1 MHQLPGNHR
10 FPMVKYELI
19 PQQLLHEGLVE
30 KENFF
35 SPTIAKDYW
44 IEKAHDKEYISKLK
58 QLALTK
64 SEIRKTG
71 FPLSKELVDRE
82 YVITQGTLD
91 CVDFAIEYGASANIA
106 GGTHHAFRDRGEG
119 FCLFNDVAI
128 GSYYAIE
135 KHQMQSILII
145 DLDVH
150 QGNGTAS
157 VLKNNDKVFTFSM
170 HVEKNYPFH
179 KEKSNLDI
187 PVKDGITGQEY
198 LKKLKENLGGM
209 FGGGSGTG
217 GASAGG
223 GGLKSSLVAIVLGVL
238 VIGYGF
244 MGVYTLDEQE
254 RGVVLRFGKVQEAVV
269 MPGLSWYPP
278 IVDQVIIHNT
288 SRVRS
293 HPHDSEMLTEDE
305 NIVKV
310 KLTVQ
315 YVIDNV
321 KR

>member
-1 MHQLPGNHR
+1 MLKIAFSAIYIHQLPGNHR

-35 SPTIAKDYW
+35 SPTLAKDYW

-58 QLALTK
+58 HLSLSK

-71 FPLSKELVDRE
+71 FPLSKELVNRE
-82 YVITQGTLD
+82 YIITQGTLD

-157 VLKNNDKVFTFSM
+157 ILKDNNKVFTFSM
-170 HVEKNYPFH
+170 HGEKNYPFH

-187 PVKDGITGQEY
+187 PIKDGINGKEY
-198 LKKLKENLGGM
+198 LKKLKENLDFLSNELSPDIIFFY
-209 FGGGSGTG
+209 FGS
-217 GASAGG
+217 
-223 GGLKSSLVAIVLGVL
+223 
-238 VIGYGF
+238 
-244 MGVYTLDEQE
+244 
-254 RGVVLRFGKVQEAVV
+254 
-269 MPGLSWYPP
+269 
-278 IVDQVIIHNT
+278 
-288 SRVRS
+288 
-293 HPHDSEMLTEDE
+293 
-305 NIVKV
+305 
-310 KLTVQ
+310 
-315 YVIDNV
+315 
-321 KR
+321 

>member
-35 SPTIAKDYW
+35 SPTLAKDYW

-58 QLALTK
+58 HLSLSK

-71 FPLSKELVDRE
+71 FPLSKELVNRE
-82 YVITQGTLD
+82 YIITQGTLD
-91 CVDFAIEYGASANIA
+91 CVDFAIKYGASANIA
-106 GGTHHAFRDRGEG
+106 GGTHHAFRDCGEG

-157 VLKNNDKVFTFSM
+157 ILKNNNKVFTFSM
-170 HVEKNYPFH
+170 HGEKNYPFH

-187 PVKDGITGQEY
+187 PVKDGINGKEY
-198 LKKLKENLGGM
+198 LKKLKENLDFLSIELSPDIIFYISGVDILDTDKLGRLAVKREDCKKRDEM
-209 FGGGSGTG
+209 VFEFSKNCKAPIVTVMGGGYSEKIYDIVEAHCNTF
-217 GASAGG
+217 
-223 GGLKSSLVAIVLGVL
+223 KSMLSL
-238 VIGYGF
+238 F
-244 MGVYTLDEQE
+244 
-254 RGVVLRFGKVQEAVV
+254 
-269 MPGLSWYPP
+269 
-278 IVDQVIIHNT
+278 
-288 SRVRS
+288 
-293 HPHDSEMLTEDE
+293 
-305 NIVKV
+305 
-310 KLTVQ
+310 
-315 YVIDNV
+315 
-321 KR
+321 

>member
-30 KENFF
+30 KENFC
-35 SPTIAKDYW
+35 SPTLAKDYW

-71 FPLSKELVDRE
+71 FPLSKELVNRE

-170 HVEKNYPFH
+170 HGEKNYPFH

-198 LKKLKENLGGM
+198 LKKLKENLDFLSNELSPDIIFYISGVDILDTDKLGRLAVKREDCKKRDEM
-209 FGGGSGTG
+209 VFEFSKKCKAPIVTVMGGGYSEKIYDIVEAHCNTF
-217 GASAGG
+217 
-223 GGLKSSLVAIVLGVL
+223 KSMLSL
-238 VIGYGF
+238 F
-244 MGVYTLDEQE
+244 
-254 RGVVLRFGKVQEAVV
+254 
-269 MPGLSWYPP
+269 
-278 IVDQVIIHNT
+278 
-288 SRVRS
+288 
-293 HPHDSEMLTEDE
+293 
-305 NIVKV
+305 
-310 KLTVQ
+310 
-315 YVIDNV
+315 
-321 KR
+321 

>member
-35 SPTIAKDYW
+35 SPTLAKDYW

-58 QLALTK
+58 YLTLTK

-71 FPLSKELVDRE
+71 FPLSKELVNRE
-82 YVITQGTLD
+82 YIITQGTLD

-157 VLKNNDKVFTFSM
+157 ILKDNNKVFTFSM
-170 HVEKNYPFH
+170 HGEKNYPFH

-187 PVKDGITGQEY
+187 PVKDGIKGKEY
-198 LKKLKENLGGM
+198 LKKLKENLDFLSNELSPDIIFYISGVDILVTDKLGRLAVKRDDCKKRDDM
-209 FGGGSGTG
+209 VFEFSKKCKAPIVTVMGGGYSEKIYDIVEAHCNTF
-217 GASAGG
+217 
-223 GGLKSSLVAIVLGVL
+223 KSMLSL
-238 VIGYGF
+238 F
-244 MGVYTLDEQE
+244 
-254 RGVVLRFGKVQEAVV
+254 
-269 MPGLSWYPP
+269 
-278 IVDQVIIHNT
+278 
-288 SRVRS
+288 
-293 HPHDSEMLTEDE
+293 
-305 NIVKV
+305 
-310 KLTVQ
+310 
-315 YVIDNV
+315 
-321 KR
+321 

>member
-1 MHQLPGNHR
+1 MLKIAFSPIYMHQLPGNHR

-35 SPTIAKDYW
+35 SPKPAKDYW

-58 QLALTK
+58 HLSLSK

-71 FPLSKELVDRE
+71 FPLSKELVNRE
-82 YVITQGTLD
+82 YIITQGTLD
-91 CVDFAIEYGASANIA
+91 CVDFAIKYGASANIA

-157 VLKNNDKVFTFSM
+157 ILKDNNKVFTFSM
-170 HVEKNYPFH
+170 HGEKNYPFH

-187 PVKDGITGQEY
+187 PVKDGIKGKEY
-198 LKKLKENLGGM
+198 LKKLKENLDFLSNELSPDIIFYISGVDILDTDKLGRLAVKRDDCKKRDDM
-209 FGGGSGTG
+209 VFEFSKKCKAPIVTVMGGGYSEKIYDIVEAHCNTF
-217 GASAGG
+217 
-223 GGLKSSLVAIVLGVL
+223 KSMLSL
-238 VIGYGF
+238 F
-244 MGVYTLDEQE
+244 
-254 RGVVLRFGKVQEAVV
+254 
-269 MPGLSWYPP
+269 
-278 IVDQVIIHNT
+278 
-288 SRVRS
+288 
-293 HPHDSEMLTEDE
+293 
-305 NIVKV
+305 
-310 KLTVQ
+310 
-315 YVIDNV
+315 
-321 KR
+321 

>member
-30 KENFF
+30 KENLF
-35 SPTIAKDYW
+35 SPTLAKDYW

-71 FPLSKELVDRE
+71 FPLSKELVNRE
-82 YVITQGTLD
+82 YIITQGTLD

-157 VLKNNDKVFTFSM
+157 ILKDNNKVFTFSI
-170 HVEKNYPFH
+170 HGEKNYPFH

-187 PVKDGITGQEY
+187 PVKDGITGKEY
-198 LKKLKENLGGM
+198 LKKLKENLYFLSNELSPDIIFYISGVDILDTDKLGRLAVKRDDCKKRDDM
-209 FGGGSGTG
+209 VFEFSKKCKAPIVTVMGGGYSEKIYDIVEAHCNTF
-217 GASAGG
+217 
-223 GGLKSSLVAIVLGVL
+223 KSMLSL
-238 VIGYGF
+238 F
-244 MGVYTLDEQE
+244 
-254 RGVVLRFGKVQEAVV
+254 
-269 MPGLSWYPP
+269 
-278 IVDQVIIHNT
+278 
-288 SRVRS
+288 
-293 HPHDSEMLTEDE
+293 
-305 NIVKV
+305 
-310 KLTVQ
+310 
-315 YVIDNV
+315 
-321 KR
+321 